1 MKLDVIGR
9 LHNTRL
15 PLSKPL
21 LPLFECIINSIH
33 AIEEA
38 GIKTGLIQI
47 LIDRDTQ
54 SGLIDFDDEE
64 DLRPIQNISIL
75 DNGIGFNH
83 ANFSSFETGDTR
95 HKILKG
101 SKGIGRFI
109 WLKAFEEVEIHSF
122 YKGKDKQYFERK
134 FEFKASEKGLE
145 NHYNEPVEDE
155 RRETT
160 VTLKGYKGE
169 FQKGCPRKIEDIA
182 LKIIE
187 HCLVYFL
194 YDCPAIVIRD
204 PHNDK
209 EIFINDKF
217 KEVTKDSRTVRKFPI
232 GTDSFV
238 LNLIEVF
245 AKTGTSKLHLCAH
258 KRDVENDDL
267 PKFIP
272 NLAQRLIDSEGNE
285 FIVRA
290 YVSGD
295 YLDSIVNQERTSLHF
310 PKEKG
315 ISALIPEITEEVLV
329 DKVCEIITEELG
341 DYLNIVREE
350 KLERFTKFITLD
362 APQYKP
368 LLKYKPET
376 IDRIKPTVSNKTLEI
391 ELFKIQQDLE
401 LEVKSEGRDIF
412 DKIKSVEDLTEF
424 GETYS
429 KYSEKVTALGSAK
442 LAQYIIYR
450 KTILELLEHSLEIGD
465 DDKYVLENAVHQVIF
480 PLKKTSDDVPFDKQN
495 LWIIDERLAYH
506 RYLSSDKPFSEI
518 TPITSDSKDRADIL
532 IFNSPFAF
540 VDTNRPPFQS
550 VVIIEF
556 KRPMRKGY
564 SFDNDNPIEQ
574 VYGYIER
581 IMEGKITDNKGRPI
595 QISQNT
601 PFYCYLICDL
611 TPKIVSIAKKSG
623 FTKTPDEQG
632 FFGFNQNFNA
642 YIEIIG
648 FNKLLNDS
656 KQRNQILF
664 DKLQLPAQ

>member
-1 MKLDVIGR
+1 MRLDVIGR

-15 PLSKPL
+15 PYSKPL
-21 LPLFECIINSIH
+21 LPLFECIVNSIH
-33 AIEEA
+33 SIEEA
-38 GIKTGLIQI
+38 GIKNGLIQI
-47 LIDRDTQ
+47 LIDRDTR
-54 SGLIDFDDEE
+54 SGVIEFEDEE
-64 DLRPIQNISIL
+64 DLRPIQNISVL
-75 DNGIGFNH
+75 DNGIGFNE

-95 HKILKG
+95 HKILIG

-122 YKGKDKQYFERK
+122 YKGKGTQYFERK
-134 FEFKASEKGLE
+134 FEFKASEQGLE
-145 NHYNEPVEDE
+145 SHYHESINEKK
-155 RRETT
+155 RETT
-160 VTLKGYKGE
+160 VTLKGYKSDY
-169 FQKGCPRKIEDIA
+169 QKGCPKKIDDIA

-194 YDCPAIVIRD
+194 HNCPIIIIRD

-209 EIFINDKF
+209 EIVINDKF
-217 KEVTKDSRTVRKFPI
+217 KEVTKDSRTVKEFSI

-272 NLAQRLIDSEGNE
+272 NLAQRLEDTEGNE

-290 YVSGD
+290 YVSGA
-295 YLDSIVNQERTSLHF
+295 YLDSIVNQERTDLHF

-315 ISALIPEITEEVLV
+315 SSALIPEITEEKLV

-341 DYLNIVREE
+341 EYLNEIREE
-350 KLERFTKFITLD
+350 KLERFTKFINLD

-368 LLKYKPET
+368 LLKYKSEI
-376 IDRIKPTVSNKTLEI
+376 IDRIKPTVTNKTLEI

-401 LEVKSEGRDIF
+401 LEVKSEGRHIF
-412 DKIKSVEDLTEF
+412 DQIKSVEDLAAF
-424 GETYS
+424 GDTYS
-429 KYSEKVTALGSAK
+429 KYSEKVTELGSAK

-465 DDKYVLENAVHQVIF
+465 DDKYALENAVHQVIF
-480 PLKKTSDDVPFDKQN
+480 PLRKTSDDVPFDKQN

-506 RYLSSDKPFSEI
+506 RYLSSDKAFSEI
-518 TPITSDSKDRADIL
+518 TPITSESKDRADIL

-540 VDTNRPPFQS
+540 VDANRPPFQS

-556 KRPMRKGY
+556 KRPMRKEY
-564 SFDNDNPIEQ
+564 SFDDDNPIEQ
-574 VYGYIER
+574 VFGYIER
-581 IMEGKITDNKGRPI
+581 IMEGKTTDNKGRPI
-595 QISQNT
+595 QVSQNT

-611 TPKIVSIAKKSG
+611 TPKIVSIAKKAG

-632 FFGFNQNFNA
+632 YFGFNQNFNA
-642 YIEIIG
+642 YVEIIG

-664 DKLQLPAQ
+664 DKLQLPSQ